1 MGRWLLNA
9 VILLIVGILCSIMTD
24 ELRITDTDNN
34 TVEGQQN
41 RRIEF
46 ILSRVE

>member
-1 MGRWLLNA
+1 MGRWLLSA

-24 ELRITDTDNN
+24 ELSITDNN